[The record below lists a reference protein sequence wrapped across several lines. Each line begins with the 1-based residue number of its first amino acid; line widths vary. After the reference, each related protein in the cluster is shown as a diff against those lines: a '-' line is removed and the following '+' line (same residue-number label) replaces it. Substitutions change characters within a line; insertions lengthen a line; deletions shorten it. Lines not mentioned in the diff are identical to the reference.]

1 MSSDTQA
8 ILCGACKCQAKTV
21 ANPKPHDQVKCPRC
35 GRSDRFDHV
44 IESIKA
50 HVAHLTQK
58 HLSERLAKST
68 RGNSFI
74 KLTVN
79 KPANRSFRW
88 IIEKGL

>member
-1 MSSDTQA
+1 MSSTTQA
-8 ILCGACKCQAKTV
+8 ILCGTCKCQAKTV
-21 ANPKPHDQVKCPRC
+21 ADPQSYDQVKCPRC

-44 IESIKA
+44 MKSIKA
-50 HVAHLTQK
+50 HVEHLAQK

-68 RGNSFI
+68 GGNSFI

>member
-1 MSSDTQA
+1 MSSKTQA
-8 ILCGACKCQAKTV
+8 ILCGTCKCQAKTV
-21 ANPKPHDQVKCPRC
+21 SNPKSDDQVKCPRC
-35 GRSDRFDHV
+35 GRSDRFDYV
-44 IESIKA
+44 VKTLQA
-50 HVAHLTQK
+50 HVAHLAQK
-58 HLSERLAKST
+58 HLSERLAKSA